1 MDWAWLVPL
10 FVLAL
15 AIPGPNLRR
24 RPPLAK

>member
-15 AIPGPNLRR
+15 AIPGPDLRR
-24 RPPLAK
+24 RRRLAK